1 MTTTLTKE
9 EIQAEAL
16 SRAVGN
22 QSLTNWPTIFV
33 GFMAKGIPEADIR
46 PRENVFTYNA
56 WRALG
61 RQVRR
66 GEHGVKI
73 TTFVPMKG
81 KEDTDAANPD
91 TAGKP
96 TRRASRPWT
105 ATVFHVSQTDP
116 I

>member
-1 MTTTLTKE
+1 MTTTLTK

-22 QSLTNWPTIFV
+22 QSLTNWPTIFA
-33 GFMAKGIPEADIR
+33 GFIAKGIAESEIK
-46 PRENVFTYNA
+46 PRENIFTYHA

-73 TTFVPMKG
+73 ITFVPIAG
-81 KEDTDAANPD
+81 KEADKGNPD
-91 TAGKP
+91 EKP
-96 TRRASRPWT
+96 KRRTSRPSS
-105 ATVFHVSQTDP
+105 ATVFHISQTDP

>member
-1 MTTTLTKE
+1 MTTTLTKSE
-9 EIQAEAL
+9 MQAEAL
-16 SRAVGN
+16 TRAASG
-22 QSLTNWPTIFV
+22 QSLTNWPTIFA

-66 GEHGVKI
+66 GEHGVKV
-73 TTFVPMKG
+73 TTWVTAKDKRDQPADPKESEKG
-81 KEDTDAANPD
+81 RR
-91 TAGKP
+91 GKM
-96 TRRASRPWT
+96 PWS

-116 I
+116 IA

>member
-9 EIQAEAL
+9 AIQGEAL
-16 SRAVGN
+16 SRAVSN
-22 QSLTNWPTIFV
+22 QSLTNWPTIFA
-33 GFMAKGIPEADIR
+33 GFLAMGIPESDIR
-46 PRENVFTYNA
+46 PRENVFTYHA

-73 TTFVPMKG
+73 TTFVPMKDDD
-81 KEDTDAANPD
+81 KANPD
-91 TAGKP
+91 KP
-96 TRRASRPWT
+96 KRRVSRPWT
-105 ATVFHVSQTDP
+105 ATVFHISQTEP

>member
-9 EIQAEAL
+9 AIQAEAL

-22 QSLTNWPTIFV
+22 QSLTNWPTIFA
-33 GFMAKGIPEADIR
+33 GFMAKGIREADIR
-46 PRENVFTYNA
+46 PRENIFTYHA

-73 TTFVPMKG
+73 TTFVAIKG
-81 KEDTDAANPD
+81 KEDKDTNPG
-91 TAGKP
+91 TKP
-96 TRRASRPWT
+96 KRRASRPWT
-105 ATVFHVSQTDP
+105 ATVFHISQTDP
-116 I
+116 IG